1 MIKNTMISGF
11 KKRLNQ
17 GRDKKFSISSETFS
31 PKKRAFLRNISL
43 NNSRFMILPIDQG
56 LEHGPSDFLV
66 NPDCGDPEYQ
76 LEIAKK
82 VGYSAI
88 AMQVGLARKY
98 WQKAKYRKCVPLVLK
113 VNGKTRIPKE
123 TEEFSPLNATVE
135 DAVAL
140 GAQGIGYTLFVGSG
154 RQSED
159 FAQLRDLRIEADKYD
174 LPIIIWAY
182 PRGSVVAADGG
193 KNSIAAV
200 DYAVRVA
207 MELGADVVKFN
218 MPTFPKP
225 GFQSDGV
232 FSEYNIFKDW
242 KQKELLAKVVATA
255 GEMGTILSGGDYVD
269 DKILLSNVKVA
280 VECGIDGV
288 IFGRNIWQRKFEEA
302 VGMAGK
308 IKQILLNS

>member
-1 MIKNTMISGF
+1 MVKNMALAIF
-11 KKRLNQ
+11 RKKLAK
-17 GRDKKFSISSETFS
+17 GRAKKYRVDQETFGQ
-31 PKKRAFLRNISL
+31 KKRAFLRDISL
-43 NNSRFMILPIDQG
+43 PNGKFFILPIDQG

-82 VGYSAI
+82 AGYSAI

-98 WQKAKYRKCVPLVLK
+98 WQKAKYKKSVPLILK

-140 GAQGIGYTLFVGSG
+140 GARAIGYTLFVGSG

-218 MPTFPKP
+218 MPIFPKA
-225 GFQSDGV
+225 GFQNDGV

-255 GEMGTILSGGDYVD
+255 GEMGAILSGGDYVD
-269 DKILLSNVKVA
+269 DKTLLSNVKVA
-280 VECGIDGV
+280 AECGIDGV